1 MVKRYRTQKNKI
13 RQTKATEVFNM
24 VDFQTAVCRACG
36 RKVKIDQ
43 LQFDSKTKT
52 YICTA
57 CHARANPS
65 MVPISRAAKPATNTT
80 NMTKPT
86 IFGKSAKDGLVKY
99 ACPNCKF
106 RFSRKREKEVSSCPY
121 CGGTK
126 VEEVTNDAAKI
137 LKDSDNY
144 NF

>member
-1 MVKRYRTQKNKI
+1 
-13 RQTKATEVFNM
+13 M
-24 VDFQTAVCRACG
+24 VDLQTAVCRACG

-52 YICTA
+52 YVCSS
-57 CHARANPS
+57 CHAKNNPS
-65 MVPISRAAKPATNTT
+65 LAPISKTVKPTASVTNTAGAA
-80 NMTKPT
+80 KPT
-86 IFGKSAKDGLVKY
+86 IFGKPAKEVLVKY

-121 CGGTK
+121 CGGNK
-126 VEEVTNDAAKI
+126 VEEVTNDAQKI

>member
-1 MVKRYRTQKNKI
+1 M
-13 RQTKATEVFNM
+13 E
-24 VDFQTAVCRACG
+24 
-36 RKVKIDQ
+36 Q

-52 YICTA
+52 YVCSA
-57 CHARANPS
+57 CHAKNNPS
-65 MVPISRAAKPATNTT
+65 LAPINRAAKPAVGAASTT
-80 NMTKPT
+80 GTAKPT
-86 IFGKSAKDGLVKY
+86 IFAKSAKDGLVKY

-121 CGGTK
+121 CGGNK